1 MSTPRVVL
9 YTKPG
14 CHLCEDMRDQLE
26 AALRDSAEPVHA
38 VDIAG
43 DLDLYMRYRYDIPV
57 LVVDGREVARHRI
70 SDVALN
76 QALAAAGLREGYG
89 IPQGRDGAQT

>member
-1 MSTPRVVL
+1 MTEPRIVL

-14 CHLCEDMRDQLE
+14 CHLCEDMRDQLV
-26 AALRDSAEPVHA
+26 AALAGSAEPVRY

-43 DLDLYMRYRYDIPV
+43 DLDVYMRYRHDIPV

-70 SDVALN
+70 ADDALRAVLVAS
-76 QALAAAGLREGYG
+76 GLR
-89 IPQGRDGAQT
+89 PAR